1 MFGNK
6 TAPKNKKWRG
16 NKKRGENNIII
27 LGKHRDTII
36 IFNTGNWKQMTTVKH
51 MLAPKLNITE
61 TQVETVNKFIAF
73 EKQWKQAQDAL
84 REINNGGNNSH
95 RVYKKAVEYVKRTNL
110 ENALNGNKTVV
121 FNGVKAESE
130 TIRRYNSWTRKPR
143 VWELETP
150 QHKIVKIKR
159 DTAII
164 LYDNGNIAL
173 YRGTRETEKETV
185 VKIPVLNGRR
195 KIVVKVETI
204 SPSNMA
210 ETLRYKNETYER
222 DEFLRNIIG
231 KDVEIWKVVEIVK

>member
-1 MFGNK
+1 M
-6 TAPKNKKWRG
+6 TA
-16 NKKRGENNIII
+16 
-27 LGKHRDTII
+27 
-36 IFNTGNWKQMTTVKH
+36 VKH
-51 MLAPKLNITE
+51 MLTPKLNITE
-61 TQVETVNKFIAF
+61 TQVETTNKLLEF
-73 EKQWKQAQDAL
+73 ERKWKQAQGAL
-84 REINNGGNNSH
+84 REINNGGNTTH
-95 RVYKKAVEYVKRTNL
+95 RVYKKAVEYVNKTNL

-150 QHKIVKIKR
+150 QQKIIKVKR

-185 VKIPVLNGRR
+185 VKIPVLNGKR

-204 SPSNMA
+204 LPSEMA
-210 ETLRYKNETYER
+210 ETLNYNTETYER

-231 KDVEIWKVVEIVK
+231 KDVEIWKIVEIVK